1 MAENKNNDASRK
13 RRPVKFT
20 FNISWIYILLMFG
33 IGWMFFNQGGANPQ
47 KEEWAQVKK
56 QWLAGDIKE
65 VVFIRNEFE
74 GHVTIKPDKLEK
86 FKDDFGGNLP
96 KKSPHYV
103 FLVSGSF
110 NAEEMFEE
118 LNAQLPENEQ
128 VKVVI
133 ENHESIWGMLEW
145 LIFPVLLILMW
156 VFMFRGMNRNMGGGA
171 GGPGGIFNVGKA
183 TGKLAEKDSIKVTFK
198 DVAGLYGA
206 KDEIMEIVDF
216 LKNPAKY
223 TALGGKIPKGAL
235 LVGPPGTGKTLLAK
249 AVAGE
254 ADVPFFSISG
264 SDFVEMFVGVG
275 ASRVRDLFRQAKEK
289 SPCIVFIDEIDAVG
303 RARSKNGG
311 FSSNDERENTLNQLL
326 TEMDGFGSNSGVII
340 LAATNRADI
349 LDKALMR
356 AGRFDRQIHVELP
369 DLKEREEII
378 NVHLRG
384 LKLAEDFDIEFLA
397 KHTPGFSGADIAN
410 VCNEAALT
418 AARHNKKAID
428 KQDFLDAVDRII
440 GGLERKSKIITPQ
453 EKKSIA
459 HHEAGHAT
467 VSWLLPH
474 ANPLFKVTIVPR
486 GQALGAAWYLPEE
499 RQLVT
504 KEQMIDEMCSLIG
517 GRVAEEMITGQP
529 SSGALN
535 DLERLTKMAYAMVT
549 YYGMSDKIG
558 NMSFYDSTG
567 ARGYDLTKPY
577 SEKTAE
583 LIDKEVKEL
592 IEMIHDRTLKIL
604 EDNKEGFL
612 ALAAILLEKEVIFA
626 EDLENIFGKRVG
638 SKEEPQQDSKEELM
652 VEPEVESQV
661 EAE

>member
-1 MAENKNNDASRK
+1 MAEKPNNDAPRRK
-13 RRPVKFT
+13 RPIKFT
-20 FNISWIYILLMFG
+20 FNISWIYFLLLLG

-47 KEEWAQVKK
+47 KEEWAQVQK

-74 GHVTIKPDKLEK
+74 GQVTIKPDKLEK
-86 FKDDFGGNLP
+86 FKSDFGGNLP

-110 NAEEMFEE
+110 NAEEMFGE
-118 LNAQLPENEQ
+118 LNAQLPEDEQ

-133 ENHESIWGMLEW
+133 ENHESFWGILEW
-145 LIFPVLLILMW
+145 LIFPLLLVFMW
-156 VFMFRGMNRNMGGGA
+156 IFMFRGMNNKMGGGP

-216 LKNPAKY
+216 LKNPSKY

-289 SPCIVFIDEIDAVG
+289 APCIVFIDEIDAVG

-384 LKLAEDFDIEFLA
+384 LKLAEDFDVEFLA

-418 AARHNKKAID
+418 AARHNKTAID

-459 HHEAGHAT
+459 HHEAGHAA

-517 GRVAEEMITGQP
+517 GRVAEEMVTGQP

-592 IEMIHDRTLKIL
+592 IEFIHERTLKIL
-604 EDNKEGFL
+604 TDNKEGFL
-612 ALAAILLEKEVIFA
+612 ALATILLEKEVIFA
-626 EDLENIFGKRVG
+626 EDLENIFGKRAG
-638 SKEEPQQDSKEELM
+638 SKEEPQ
-652 VEPEVESQV
+652 
-661 EAE
+661 AE

>member
-1 MAENKNNDASRK
+1 
-13 RRPVKFT
+13 
-20 FNISWIYILLMFG
+20 
-33 IGWMFFNQGGANPQ
+33 MFFNQNGANPQ
-47 KEEWAQVKK
+47 KEEWDEVKA

-74 GHVTIKPDKLEK
+74 GRVTMKPEKLGAYESK
-86 FKDDFGGNLP
+86 FGGVVP
-96 KKSPHYV
+96 KKSPHFI

-110 NAEEMFEE
+110 NAEEMFGQ
-118 LNAQLPENEQ
+118 LNDQLPENEK

-133 ENHESIWGMLEW
+133 ESQESIWSMVEW
-145 LIFPVLLILMW
+145 LVFPVLLILMW
-156 VFMFRGMNRNMGGGA
+156 VFMFRGMGRNVGGGG
-171 GGPGGIFNVGKA
+171 GGPGGVFNVGKA
-183 TGKLAEKDSIKVTFK
+183 TGKLAEKSSIKVTFK

-206 KDEIMEIVDF
+206 KDEVMEIVDF
-216 LKNPAKY
+216 LKNPGKY

-369 DLKEREEII
+369 DLKEREEIFT
-378 NVHLRG
+378 VHLRD
-384 LKLAEDFDIEFLA
+384 LKLADDFDLEFLA

-418 AARHNKKAID
+418 AARHNKTAIE
-428 KQDFLDAVDRII
+428 KQDFLDAVDRIV
-440 GGLERKSKIITPQ
+440 GGLERKSKIITPE

-504 KEQMIDEMCSLIG
+504 KAQMIDEMCSLIG
-517 GRVAEEMITGQP
+517 GRVAEEIINGQP
-529 SSGALN
+529 STGALN
-535 DLERLTKMAYAMVT
+535 DLERLTKMAYGMVT
-549 YYGMSDKIG
+549 YYGMSEKVG
-558 NMSFYDSTG
+558 NMSFYDSSG
-567 ARGYDLTKPY
+567 SRAYDLTRPY

-592 IEMIHDRTLKIL
+592 IEMIHDRTEQLLK
-604 EDNKEGFL
+604 DNFVGFTQL
-612 ALAAILLEKEVIFA
+612 AELLLEKEVIFA
-626 EDLENIFGKRVG
+626 DDLERIFGPRAGAKPG
-638 SKEEPQQDSKEELM
+638 EEIPKDPEELT
-652 VEPEVESQV
+652 
-661 EAE
+661 EA

>member
-20 FNISWIYILLMFG
+20 FNISWLYLLLLFG

-74 GHVTIKPDKLEK
+74 GQVTIKPERLEK
-86 FKDDFGGNLP
+86 FQADFGGNLP

-110 NAEEMFEE
+110 NAEEMFGE

-289 SPCIVFIDEIDAVG
+289 APCIVFIEEIDAVG

-384 LKLAEDFDIEFLA
+384 LKLADNFDVEFLA

-418 AARHNKKAID
+418 AARHNKSAID

-440 GGLERKSKIITPQ
+440 GGLERKSKIITPE

-467 VSWLLPH
+467 VSWLLPL

-517 GRVAEEMITGQP
+517 GRVAEEIITGQP

-592 IEMIHDRTLKIL
+592 IEMIHDKTLKLL

-626 EDLENIFGKRVG
+626 EDLENIFGKRAG
-638 SKEEPQQDSKEELM
+638 SKDEPKEEPK